1 VGEFVLRCRP
11 PDKIVRSGIAGKYS
25 SWWRGPFEI
34 VKVIDSQYLGKKQ
47 YRLLNL
53 VTNNES
59 NADVTHLKPFYY
71 DPAEVTPLSVALR
84 DTAEQMVEGIVGHR
98 IDPTTRR
105 SFWLVHWEG
114 EAECQA
120 TWEPHSTVK
129 DVEKFHV
136 YCFANNLEQY
146 LPAYLTNHTSATQ
159 TQSAVS

>member
-1 VGEFVLRCRP
+1 
-11 PDKIVRSGIAGKYS
+11 
-25 SWWRGPFEI
+25 
-34 VKVIDSQYLGKKQ
+34 VKVIDSQFLGKKQ

-159 TQSAVS
+159 TQSAIS